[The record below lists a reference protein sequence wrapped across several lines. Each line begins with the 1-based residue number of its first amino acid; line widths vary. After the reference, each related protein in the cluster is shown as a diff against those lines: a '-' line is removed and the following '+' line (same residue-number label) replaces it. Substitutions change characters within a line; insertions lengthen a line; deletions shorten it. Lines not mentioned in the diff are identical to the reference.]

1 MTMRLHK
8 RALMGGAVAAAL
20 AGAITLAANTV
31 AAQDEKVVIAVPAF
45 LTGAGAP
52 AFGIPSRNGAEVV
65 INAINAGKVPAPYN
79 TKGLAGRQIE
89 AICYDESG
97 GNTKQVTEYRN
108 KVQKQGVDA
117 FVGFISSG
125 TCIAIAPIAE
135 ELKTLT
141 LFSTC
146 GTTRVFEELDKN
158 PKYVFRTMSHSAAD
172 GVAAAHYVARKYS
185 HIKGYTGINQN
196 YGWGQDSWRDFDL
209 AMNVLSP
216 QMKASEKLQWPK
228 LFAGQYGAEIS
239 ALMLAPEEMI
249 HTSLWGGDLEAFI
262 FQATARGLFGRKQML
277 FSVAGTAACRLNKKM
292 PKGIILGSRGP
303 YGIYAANLVDT
314 PLNKWFQT
322 TYRDRYNT
330 PPTQGS
336 YQYAQSL
343 LGLKTAY
350 DKAAAAKGGKFPT
363 TDEVIAQLE
372 GLEYES
378 IATTVRLALNNGH
391 QGVTEHML
399 GVSKWDPEKGEPVV
413 VDVIRFK
420 GECVMPPEGVNSVDW
435 IKGGMKGAKC

>member
-1 MTMRLHK
+1 MATAPT
-8 RALMGGAVAAAL
+8 RAATLTIAL
-20 AGAITLAANTV
+20 AGGLALAATAV
-31 AAQDEKVVIAVPAF
+31 ADHKNVVVAVPAF

-52 AFGIPSRNGAEVV
+52 AFGIPSRNGAEMM
-65 INAINAGKVPAPYN
+65 ITAINKGKVPGHK
-79 TKGLAGRQIE
+79 TKGIAGHQIE
-89 AICYDESG
+89 AIFYDESG

-108 KVQKQGVDA
+108 KVQKLGVDA

-125 TCIAIAPIAE
+125 TCIAMAPVAE

-141 LFSTC
+141 IFTTC

-172 GVAAAHYVARKYS
+172 GVAAAHYVSKKYGK
-185 HIKGYTGINQN
+185 IKGYTGINQN
-196 YGWGQDSWRDFDL
+196 YGWGKDSWRDFDL
-209 AMNVLSP
+209 AMQVLAP
-216 QMKASEKLQWPK
+216 HTKASKKLQWPK

-262 FQATARGLFGRKQML
+262 FQASARGLFKRKQMM
-277 FSVAGTAACRLNKKM
+277 FSVAGTAAYRLNKKM

-314 PLNKWFQT
+314 PLNKWFQA

-336 YQYAQSL
+336 YQYAQGL
-343 LGLKTAY
+343 LALKIAY

-378 IATTVRLALNNGH
+378 IATTVRMKLNNGH
-391 QGVTEHML
+391 QGVTEHMM
-399 GVSKWDPEKGEPVV
+399 GVSKWDPDKGEPVV
-413 VDVIRFK
+413 VDVLRFN
-420 GECVMPPEGVNSVDW
+420 GDCVMPPDGINSVDW